1 MRSRN
6 WTVLV
11 LLVGGPATAGACREE
26 VTTIGADGGAAG
38 TGGRTAGIAGSEGA
52 AGAGCAAELEE
63 VRKAGD
69 LDCPDTVC
77 AAVAWAASCDSFASP
92 PIARYT
98 GVCDGPAVYFVEIRW
113 ADHSK
118 ICTYEYGSNG
128 PARAGDR
135 VLVGAAATADGP
147 AFCDGTSSRISA
159 GVDAAKDCLAT
170 DRPTSGQPSYQD
182 YGVCPEAGGRG
193 GEAGAGTS
201 AEAGGRAGAGAGTP
215 PVIDGDAGLCL
226 NLFLTAS
233 GTGPPVCLP
242 CCPDPLPE
250 CPAEGF
256 PGYACTSMSN
266 QYCECSCA
274 GGQWSCPC

>member
-11 LLVGGPATAGACREE
+11 LLVSGPAAAGACRED
-26 VTTIGADGGAAG
+26 VTTIGADGGTAG
-38 TGGRTAGIAGSEGA
+38 TGGRTAGIAGSEDA
-52 AGAGCAAELEE
+52 AGAGCTAELEE
-63 VRKAGD
+63 VRMAGD

-77 AAVAWAASCDSFASP
+77 AAVAWAASCESFASP

-128 PARAGDR
+128 PGRAGDR
-135 VLVGAAATADGP
+135 GLVGAAAAAAGP

-159 GVDAAKDCLAT
+159 GVGVAKDCVVT
-170 DRPTSGQPSYQD
+170 DRPSSYQD
-182 YGVCPEAGGRG
+182 YGVCPEAGGG
-193 GEAGAGTS
+193 GAEAGAGGS
-201 AEAGGRAGAGAGTP
+201 AGAGAGTP
-215 PVIDGDAGLCL
+215 PVIDGDTGLCL
-226 NLFLTAS
+226 NLFATAS
-233 GTGPPVCLP
+233 GMGPPVCQP
-242 CCPDPLPE
+242 CCPEPLPE